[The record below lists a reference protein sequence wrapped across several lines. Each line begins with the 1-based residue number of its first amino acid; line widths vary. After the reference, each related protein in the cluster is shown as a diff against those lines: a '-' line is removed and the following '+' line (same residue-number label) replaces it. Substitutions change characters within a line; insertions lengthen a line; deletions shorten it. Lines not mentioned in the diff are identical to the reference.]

1 MLEMIIRS
9 SLNIVDRTER
19 LIDNV
24 RRLIGG
30 GSLDEVEAYQVYI
43 EIERLMDVVFII
55 DEATHLLRR
64 TLEVRPETA
73 RRYIG
78 RPTLH

>member
-9 SLNIVDRTER
+9 SLDIVDRTER

-30 GSLDEVEAYQVYI
+30 GGLDEVEAYQVYT
-43 EIERLMDVVFII
+43 EIERLTDVVFII
-55 DEATHLLRR
+55 DEATHDG
-64 TLEVRPETA
+64 P
-73 RRYIG
+73 
-78 RPTLH
+78 